1 MNPVH
6 AHALPVRIDPEE
18 VFSSPAAPRIRG
30 ARFYNEPAQPCARG
44 DLMNRLLVLLLS
56 TACLAGPALAQDQ
69 AALLADARK
78 VAGAIPA
85 KLLAVLTEEINQGGP
100 EQAIMAC
107 REKAPKMAAAASA
120 ETGWS
125 VRRVSLR
132 NRNPKAVPD
141 TWERAALEDFDRRAA
156 AGDAPATLE
165 KAELVDENGRKVYRY
180 VKALPTQT
188 LCLNC
193 HGPSEQLTAPV
204 KAKLAELYPQ
214 DKAVGYGVGQIR
226 GAITLKKPL

>member
-1 MNPVH
+1 
-6 AHALPVRIDPEE
+6 
-18 VFSSPAAPRIRG
+18 
-30 ARFYNEPAQPCARG
+30 
-44 DLMNRLLVLLLS
+44 MNRMLVLLLS

-78 VAGAIPA
+78 IASAIPA
-85 KLLAVLTEEINQGGP
+85 KLLAVLTEDINHGGP
-100 EQAIMAC
+100 EQAIAAC
-107 REKAPKMAAAASA
+107 SEKAPKMAAAASA

-141 TWERAALEDFDRRAA
+141 AWERAALEDFDRRAA

-165 KAELVDENGRKVYRY
+165 KAELVDEDGRKVYRY
-180 VKALPTQT
+180 VKALPTQQ

-193 HGPSEQLTAPV
+193 HGTSEQLTAPV
-204 KAKLAELYPQ
+204 KARLAQLYPQ
-214 DKAVGYGVGQIR
+214 DKAVGYGLAQIR